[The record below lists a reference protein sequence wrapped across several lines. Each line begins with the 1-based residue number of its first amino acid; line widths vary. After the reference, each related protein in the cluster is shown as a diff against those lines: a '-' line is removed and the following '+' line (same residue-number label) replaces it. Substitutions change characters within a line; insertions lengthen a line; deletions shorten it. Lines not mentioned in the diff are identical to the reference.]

1 MKKTIKIGGKEFA
14 CEVTG
19 LTPVVYRE
27 TFSKDIFIELGE
39 QLDLV
44 EQGKGEEVDQTIFSR
59 MAFVF
64 TGAAEKGENYR
75 EWLKGFGLYDFQA
88 ASGDIIDFWQ
98 SGLTTLDDEGDQK
111 NVATAGD

>member
-1 MKKTIKIGGKEFA
+1 MKKEIKIGGKVFA

-19 LTPVVYRE
+19 LTPVEYRDA
-27 TFSKDIFIELGE
+27 FNKDIFIELGE

-44 EQGKGEEVDQTIFSR
+44 EQGKSDEVDQTIFSR

-64 TGAAEKGENYR
+64 TGAAAEGKDYR

-98 SGLTTLDDEGDQK
+98 SGLTTLDNEDNPK
-111 NVATAGD
+111 NE